1 MEERSMEPLTVI
13 IADDHQFFRD
23 GVRALLDAQADME
36 CVGEATTGEEAVRFA
51 AETQPDVVLMD
62 VQMPGMSGVEATRQI
77 VSSSPQIRVLVVM
90 MFEDDSLVF
99 AAMRAGARGYLLKGA
114 RHEDMVRAIRAVG
127 SGDAIFSPAI
137 AAKLVDYFAALQPS
151 RPLQVF
157 PELSSREREILAL
170 LARGHKNTEIA
181 ERLVISPKSVRNYV
195 SNIISKLQVAD
206 RAQAILRAKDAG
218 LGREGNDER
227 ASPSR

>member
-1 MEERSMEPLTVI
+1 MEPLSVV

-23 GVRALLDAQADME
+23 GVRALLDAQPDME
-36 CVGEATTGEEAVRFA
+36 CVGEAATGEEVIRLSD
-51 AETQPDVVLMD
+51 EVQPDVVLMD

-77 VSSSPQIRVLVVM
+77 VSSSPQIRVLVVT
-90 MFEDDSLVF
+90 MFEDDHLVF
-99 AAMRAGARGYLLKGA
+99 AAMRAGARGYLLKGT

-151 RPLQVF
+151 HPAQVF
-157 PELSSREREILAL
+157 PDLSSREHEILAL
-170 LARGHKNTEIA
+170 MAQGYKNAKIA
-181 ERLVISPKSVRNYV
+181 DRLVISPKTVRNYV

-218 LGREGNDER
+218 FGFSGSN
-227 ASPSR
+227 S